1 MKRAMYIVFLLSF
14 VIGMTACNDE
24 TSSSRTLLSIGKP
37 AKDNVIYFT
46 HTDNKRKIQEIQD
59 MFQNKKWKRN
69 ETFSTVNKTPDV
81 VFSIDEDSTGL
92 PTLYVTVYFHE
103 NGADAINLY
112 GEHTSLNK
120 EELAKLIEKMSAYY
134 PKMILGLVS
143 QITYKQNSLILP
155 K

>member
-1 MKRAMYIVFLLSF
+1 MKRVMYVVLLLGLI
-14 VIGMTACNDE
+14 IGMTACNDE

-37 AKDNVIYFT
+37 ATDNVIYFT
-46 HTDNKRKIQEIQD
+46 HTDNRRKIQEIQD

-81 VFSIDEDSTGL
+81 VFSIDEDNTGL

-112 GEHTSLNK
+112 GEYTSLNK
-120 EELAKLIEKMSAYY
+120 EELDKLREEMSAYY

-143 QITYKQNSLILP
+143 
-155 K
+155 

>member
-1 MKRAMYIVFLLSF
+1 MKRVMYVVLLLSF

-46 HTDNKRKIQEIQD
+46 HTDNRRKIQEIQD

-81 VFSIDEDSTGL
+81 VFSINEDNAGL

-103 NGADAINLY
+103 DGADVLNLY
-112 GEHTSLNK
+112 GEYTSLNK
-120 EELAKLIEKMSAYY
+120 QELAILREKMSAYY
-134 PKMILGLVS
+134 PKMISGLVS
-143 QITYKQNSLILP
+143 
-155 K
+155 

>member
-1 MKRAMYIVFLLSF
+1 MKRVMYVVLLLSF

-46 HTDNKRKIQEIQD
+46 HTDNRRKIQEIQD

-81 VFSIDEDSTGL
+81 VFSIDEDNTGL
-92 PTLYVTVYFHE
+92 PTLYVTLYFHAD
-103 NGADAINLY
+103 GADAINLY
-112 GEHTSLNK
+112 GEHTTLNK
-120 EELAKLIEKMSAYY
+120 EELNKLREKMNAYY
-134 PKMILGLVS
+134 PKMISDLVS
-143 QITYKQNSLILP
+143 
-155 K
+155 

>member
-1 MKRAMYIVFLLSF
+1 MKRVMYVVVLLSF

-24 TSSSRTLLSIGKP
+24 TSSNRILLSIGKP

-46 HTDNKRKIQEIQD
+46 HTDNRRKIQEIQD

-81 VFSIDEDSTGL
+81 VFSIDEDNTGL

-103 NGADAINLY
+103 DGADAINLF
-112 GEHTSLNK
+112 GEHTTLNK
-120 EELAKLIEKMSAYY
+120 EELTKLREKMSVYY
-134 PKMILGLVS
+134 PKMIFGLVS
-143 QITYKQNSLILP
+143 
-155 K
+155 